1 MFPFASTDTLLHNL
15 PLPFQVRGIKAL
27 EYRPEPNVFNMG
39 YPNNFCYCPGF
50 LDCAE
55 VHGDE
60 YDNTPCRQCLDGMIR
75 VSSCYGGVPVVMTAP
90 HFFRGDNELITAVEG
105 MVPDGELHDTVLYIE
120 PLSGVAMRA
129 HKRIQVGGTVFVDFV
144 IISSFS
150 RYEVFHVEFET
161 IRLKGESSE

>member
-1 MFPFASTDTLLHNL
+1 MRKRTLR
-15 PLPFQVRGIKAL
+15 FIQVRGIKAL

-50 LDCAE
+50 LECAE

-60 YDNTPCRQCLDGMIR
+60 YDNAPCRQCLDGMIR

-90 HFFRGDNELITAVEG
+90 HFFRGDEILTKAVDG
-105 MVPDGELHDTVLYIE
+105 MEPDGELHDTVLYIE

-129 HKRIQVGGTVFVDFV
+129 HKRIQVYNKKRRHSEG
-144 IISSFS
+144 
-150 RYEVFHVEFET
+150 
-161 IRLKGESSE
+161 LKLVAYASKLC